1 MYSIAIVLL
10 IIGVIM
16 IISTFIAGI
25 IIIKRQSN
33 KITFYEN
40 FISEVQQMVN
50 KTYLNMKSVDI
61 LGSFEADDEIGDSF
75 KIIKE
80 LITKLN
86 ELVQ

>member
-16 IISTFIAGI
+16 IISIFIAGI

>member
-1 MYSIAIVLL
+1 MYNIAIVLL

-16 IISTFIAGI
+16 IISIFIAGI